1 MESRGSDSYTDP
13 NNIELAKR
21 CLALISDIAGRG
33 ACSQNPEHIGHA
45 LQELSQVML
54 ERTGSNHRRFEPAPA
69 DQIRDLEWLHEQ
81 LDQVNSYSEDMAAS
95 LHGYGF
101 LGLWMHRLGF
111 RFCRCQE
118 GGTFKLSGG
127 TWN

>member
-1 MESRGSDSYTDP
+1 MECRDSDSFTGP

-33 ACSQNPEHIGHA
+33 ACSQNPELIGHA

-54 ERTGSNHRRFEPAPA
+54 ERTGSKVRRFEPVPP
-69 DQIRDLEWLHEQ
+69 DQIHDLEWLHEQ
-81 LDQVNSYSEDMAAS
+81 LDQVNWHSEDLGVAV
-95 LHGYGF
+95 HGYGF

-111 RFCRCQE
+111 RFCRCEERQ
-118 GGTFKLSGG
+118 TSALSGG